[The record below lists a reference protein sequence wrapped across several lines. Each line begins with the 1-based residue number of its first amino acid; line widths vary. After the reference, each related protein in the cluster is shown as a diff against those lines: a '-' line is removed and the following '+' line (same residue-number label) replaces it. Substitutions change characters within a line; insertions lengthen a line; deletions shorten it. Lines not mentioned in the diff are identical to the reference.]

1 MEIEIFCRYI
11 VEQNEDWV
19 WIVDNSGKFIYTN
32 PSFIKFIEENKKY
45 NKKTTTVE
53 EQFHSIIDIQSYYT
67 KAFSEEISQK
77 QISFTSPTNDS
88 VLYKVITFTQI
99 RENNRIVAIACQS
112 KDLFSIEEESSK
124 ALDLINSAMD
134 VVCTFDEEG
143 KFVYVSKNSYSQ
155 WGYSP
160 NEMVGKSFKN
170 FILEEDLEK
179 TQEIAKAAL
188 QGHKTKSFENR
199 YLKKYGGIAYNLWS
213 AKWDNTKRLL
223 YCVVRDNKEKYFQ
236 EELIKQSEQRFK
248 ALVQEGSDLISILD
262 IQGNYL
268 YVSPTSITVLGKA
281 PEEFR
286 GKNAFDFIHTEDKNK
301 TLEYLKKI
309 SQEKVIKVE
318 PFRFLNNK
326 GQWRWIET
334 ILTNMLDNPA
344 VGGIVANSRDI
355 TEKIEEEYKLKLF
368 EKVVNSS
375 NDAIVI
381 TEAQPLD
388 EPGPRIVYVN
398 ESFTKMTEYSAEE
411 AIGRNPR
418 FLQGTNS
425 NKQELKEL
433 SRKLKEAQPC
443 DATVLNY
450 TKSGKEFWVNFA
462 LSPVA
467 DHKGSYTHWISIQ
480 REVTEQKNK
489 ELEQT
494 LLSQLSDC
502 FNEEEELKN
511 VANTLCKTIV
521 NFGMFD
527 LVELWTPNIE
537 QTHIQLVGNN
547 STVNLELDPG
557 LLINRFK
564 KGEGLPGKVWKHTK
578 QYFWEKPKIEK
589 FFVRKY
595 LNDVLNL
602 KAIVAVPLFYK
613 KEIQGVLLL
622 GTSKNLDHL
631 RKYSK
636 IIKRLE
642 QFIGSEIYRKR
653 TENEFKHL
661 FNSIPD
667 ILCILDSNGR
677 FLKINEEGCCLLG
690 FTKEEILFQDL
701 EKFLYHNGNINVP
714 NEFQIL
720 AKTSVSFKFENQ
732 FVTKK
737 GDIIWLS
744 WSCNV
749 TEADGL
755 IYASAKDITNE
766 KKLRLLNQQ
775 VGQLAKIG
783 SWELD
788 IESQKLFWSDVV
800 HTMHGTDPAKY
811 TPEVE
816 TAISFYREDYR
827 EMVSKVFEKSI
838 VEIIEFDFEAVI
850 VTKNLQERW
859 VRVIGKVDGVNGIAK
874 RIIGSFRDISE
885 QKETDDRLI
894 SLANNLPGVVFQYFI
909 YPDGTDGIKHVS
921 NGAQQIWGIT
931 AEQAMQNIHLVW
943 QQIEEGGDMERVKE
957 SIQTAITNKTKWNV
971 KYRYVMPN
979 KEIRTYL
986 GNGLPN
992 FLVDGTIVFNS
1003 VILDISEE
1011 AKTQDILSQTTSM
1024 AKIGSWE
1031 LEMHN
1036 NQTQSMF
1043 WSTMTK
1049 HILECEENF
1058 EPNLEKG
1065 LEFYTTESRYKIQ
1078 QALEKLIQTGQE
1090 FDLELTILTPKKN
1103 EKWVR
1108 CIGKSERINKECVKI
1123 YGSFQDIHSSKMLE
1137 IQIREILES
1146 ISDAFYAVDSDWC
1159 FTYFNKEAENLL
1171 HVKEENILGK
1181 KIWEVFPSTKGTILE
1196 KKYKEVKQT
1205 KIAESFEFLFDADHS
1220 WYEVNAY
1227 PSKGGLSVYFKNINE
1242 KKIAAQKLRDSF
1254 NEKINI
1260 LESIGDAF
1268 IAINKNWEVTYWN
1281 KVAEE
1286 LLSHKRHDVL
1296 GRNLW
1301 DIYTDAIGSTFH
1313 KQYEHAMQSGEI
1325 VRFEE
1330 KYETMGK
1337 WFVITAYP
1345 SDNGL
1350 SIYFSD
1356 ITLKKEADLRLIK
1369 ANERFEKV
1377 TEATN
1382 DAIWDYDI
1390 LNNHL
1395 FWGKGFDTLFGYDGI
1410 HPKPTFDFLLSLIHS
1425 EDREKI
1431 TERVNHYFTDPNLK
1445 DWYEEYRFL
1454 KSDNSY
1460 AYVHDRATFI
1470 RNNEGKVIRVIGAMN
1485 DITER
1490 KNFEQQLVDLN
1501 KSLKVYA
1508 KELERSNEE
1517 LEQFAFIT
1525 SHDLQEPLRMIS
1537 SFMDL
1542 LKRKYENQ
1550 LDEQAQKYIYYSIDG
1565 AKRMKQII
1573 LDLLDYSRANRPDED
1588 MELVDL
1594 NLVLSDYF
1602 QLRRKKISEC
1612 NAHFHYQKLP
1622 ILKTYKALITQI
1634 FHCILDNALKY
1645 SKDNTTPEI
1654 HIGFS
1659 ENNEDWEFSIADNG
1673 IGIDPKFFSKIF
1685 IIFQRLHNREKYEG
1699 TGIGLSIAKRSVEFL
1714 GGKIWLDSELGK
1726 GTTFYFTISKQN
1738 LN

>member
-1 MEIEIFCRYI
+1 MEIDFLCRHI

-19 WIVDNSGKFIYTN
+19 WFVDHSGKFIYTN
-32 PSFIKFIEENKKY
+32 PSFLKFIEKNKIGTG
-45 NKKTTTVE
+45 KTASIE
-53 EQFHSIIDIQSYYT
+53 EKFHSIIDLQSLYAQ
-67 KAFSEEISQK
+67 AFSEEISHK
-77 QISFTSPTNDS
+77 QISYTSPINNAT
-88 VLYKVITFTQI
+88 LYKNIVLTPIK
-99 RENNRIVAIACQS
+99 ENNKTFAIACQG
-112 KDLFSIEEESSK
+112 KDMLAIVEETNEAMELLNST
-124 ALDLINSAMD
+124 LDLI
-134 VVCTFDEEG
+134 CTFDEEG
-143 KFVYVSKNSYSQ
+143 NFVYVSENSFSQ
-155 WGYSP
+155 WGYAP
-160 NEMVGKSFKN
+160 NEMVGKSFRQ
-170 FILEEDLEK
+170 FVLEEDLEK
-179 TQEIAKAAL
+179 TQESARQIL
-188 QGHKTKSFENR
+188 EGHKTKSFENR

-213 AKWDNTKRLL
+213 AKWDKQKKLL
-223 YCVVRDNKEKYFQ
+223 FCVVRDNKEKYFQ

-262 IQGNYL
+262 IQGNYI
-268 YVSPTSITVLGKA
+268 YVSPTSVTVLGKT
-281 PEEFR
+281 PEEFT
-286 GKNAFDFIHTEDKNK
+286 GKNAFDFIHSDDQNK

-309 SQEKVIKVE
+309 SSEKVVRVE
-318 PFRFLNNK
+318 PFRFLNKK

-344 VGGIVANSRDI
+344 VEGIVANSRDI

-368 EKVVNSS
+368 EKVINSS

-411 AIGRNPR
+411 VIGKNPR
-418 FLQGTNS
+418 FLQGPNS
-425 NKQELKEL
+425 SKNELKEL

-443 DATVLNY
+443 DATILNY
-450 TKSGKEFWVNFA
+450 TKTGKEFWVNLA

-502 FNEEEELKN
+502 FNEEEELQKVAKN
-511 VANTLCKTIV
+511 LCKTIV
-521 NFGMFD
+521 NFGVFD
-527 LVELWTPNIE
+527 LVELWIPNIE
-537 QTHIQLVGNN
+537 QTEIQLIGSNCTMDFEIDSSLVI
-547 STVNLELDPG
+547 T
-557 LLINRFK
+557 RFK

-578 QYFWEKPKIEK
+578 QYFWEKQKIEK
-589 FFVRKY
+589 YFVRKY
-595 LNDVLNL
+595 LNDVLKL
-602 KAIVAVPLFYK
+602 EAIVAVPLFYK
-613 KEIQGVLLL
+613 EVIQGVLLL
-622 GTSKNLDHL
+622 GTRNKIQHL
-631 RKYSK
+631 KKYGK

-677 FLKINEEGCCLLG
+677 FLKINEEGCNLLG
-690 FTKEEILFQDL
+690 FSIEEILFQNL
-701 EKFLYHNGNINVP
+701 QKFIYHNGNKNVQK
-714 NEFQIL
+714 EFLDLIQSS
-720 AKTSVSFKFENQ
+720 TSFEFENQ

-737 GDIIWLS
+737 GEIIWLS
-744 WSCNV
+744 WSCKL
-749 TEADGL
+749 TEEDGL

-766 KKLRLLNQQ
+766 KKLKLLNQQ
-775 VGQLAKIG
+775 VGILAKIG

-788 IESQKLFWSDVV
+788 LENQKLYWSDIV
-800 HTMHGTDPAKY
+800 HTMHGTDPKIY
-811 TPEVE
+811 TPEIN
-816 TAISFYREDYR
+816 TAIDFYREDYR
-827 EMVSKVFEKSI
+827 EMVSKIFEKSI
-838 VEIIEFDFEAVI
+838 AEIFEFDFEAVI
-850 VTKNLQERW
+850 VTKDLQEKW
-859 VRVIGKVDGVNGIAK
+859 VRVIGKVEGVNGIAK

-885 QKETDDRLI
+885 KKETDDRLI
-894 SLANNLPGVVFQYFI
+894 SLANNLPGVVFQYFM

-921 NGAQQIWGIT
+921 NGARNIWGYT

-943 QQIEEGGDMERVKE
+943 QQINEGGDMDRVLQ
-957 SIQTAITNKTKWNV
+957 SIQTAVENKTKWNV
-971 KYRYVMPN
+971 KFKYVMPN

-986 GNGLPN
+986 GNGLPH

-1011 AKTQDILSQTTSM
+1011 AKTQDLLSQTTSM

-1031 LEMHN
+1031 LDMLN
-1036 NQTQSMF
+1036 NKTQNLF
-1043 WSTMTK
+1043 WSPMTK
-1049 HILECEENF
+1049 SILGCEQSF
-1058 EPNLEKG
+1058 EPSLEKG
-1065 LEFYTTESRYKIQ
+1065 LEFYTSESKHKVQ

-1090 FDLELTILTPKKN
+1090 FDLELTILTPKKQ

-1108 CIGKSERINKECVKI
+1108 CIGKSERINDECVKV

-1171 HVKEENILGK
+1171 HIKECEVIGK
-1181 KIWEVFPSTKGTILE
+1181 NIWEVFPATKDSVLE
-1196 KKYKEVKQT
+1196 KKYVEVQET
-1205 KIAESFEFLFDADHS
+1205 NNAESFEFLYSDDNS

-1227 PSKGGLSVYFKNINE
+1227 PSKGGISVYFKNINE
-1242 KKIAAQKLRDSF
+1242 RKIAAQKLRDSLE
-1254 NEKINI
+1254 EKINI

-1268 IAINKNWEVTYWN
+1268 ITINKEWEVTYWN
-1281 KVAEE
+1281 KSAEE
-1286 LLSHKRHDVL
+1286 LLGHKRHEVL
-1296 GRNLW
+1296 GRNIWELYA
-1301 DIYTDAIGSTFH
+1301 DTVGTTFYSH
-1313 KQYEHAMQSGEI
+1313 YQHAMQTGEI

-1330 KYETMGK
+1330 KYETIGK
-1337 WFVITAYP
+1337 WFVITVYP
-1345 SDNGL
+1345 SSNGL
-1350 SIYFSD
+1350 SVYFSD

-1382 DAIWDYDI
+1382 DAIWDYDV
-1390 LNNHL
+1390 LNNYL
-1395 FWGKGFDTLFGYDGI
+1395 FWGKGFDTLFGYDGTN
-1410 HPKPTFDFLLSLIHS
+1410 PKPTFDFLLSLIHP

-1431 TERVNHYFTDPNLK
+1431 TNKVSQYFTNPNLK

-1454 KSDNSY
+1454 KSDNCY

-1470 RNNEGKVIRVIGAMN
+1470 RNPQGEVIRVIGAMN

-1588 MELVDL
+1588 LELVDL
-1594 NLVLSDYF
+1594 NLILSDYF
-1602 QLRRKKISEC
+1602 QLRRKKIAES
-1612 NAHFHYQKLP
+1612 NAHFQYPILP
-1622 ILKTYKALITQI
+1622 VLKTYKALITQI

-1645 SKDNTTPEI
+1645 TRDNISPEI
-1654 HIGFS
+1654 QIEFS
-1659 ENNEDWEFSIADNG
+1659 ENKEDWKFSIADNG

-1685 IIFQRLHNREKYEG
+1685 VIFQRLHNREKYEG

-1714 GGKIWLDSELGK
+1714 GGKIWLDSEPDK